1 MLRNQDKNLNTSPL
15 PFFPTLL
22 LRIIESQGWK
32 QPARSSS
39 PTAFPFPLVPQATK
53 PYLEALLHSC
63 HSPAVMGNK
72 EFRFWSVYNSSTL
85 LLLPPHALPLLRC
98 GSFSW
103 AMGDSLIQHL
113 EHLLPSFLC
122 HLGVCRAVSCALY
135 STACVMFCPLHT
147 TSLGA
152 PPWLPGPAMPCVFT
166 RERETSNLHQ
176 ALDTSF
182 LLGLSWLSS
191 RLFCPPL
198 TITAL
203 PAVPVMGLSARAPGL
218 WKCKSASVQSVLS

>member
-1 MLRNQDKNLNTSPL
+1 
-15 PFFPTLL
+15 
-22 LRIIESQGWK
+22 
-32 QPARSSS
+32 
-39 PTAFPFPLVPQATK
+39 LVPQATK
-53 PYLEALLHSC
+53 PYLVALHHSC

-147 TSLGA
+147 TSLGHHHGCRA
-152 PPWLPGPAMPCVFT
+152 QPCPA
-166 RERETSNLHQ
+166 
-176 ALDTSF
+176 F
-182 LLGLSWLSS
+182 LLRRGKHQTYTKRWIPHS
-191 RLFCPPL
+191 F
-198 TITAL
+198 
-203 PAVPVMGLSARAPGL
+203 
-218 WKCKSASVQSVLS
+218 